1 MSDLTDIELEVMS
14 AEQALEKIGR
24 QDAEIIKLTR
34 EIAIE
39 QCAQLVQEQRE
50 DFSDYDLD
58 WLCDHIFSAIRKLA
72 EE

>member
-39 QCAQLVQEQRE
+39 QCAQLVENWDDNGVPTRE
-50 DFSDYDLD
+50 KLAA
-58 WLCDHIFSAIRKLA
+58 AIRKLA